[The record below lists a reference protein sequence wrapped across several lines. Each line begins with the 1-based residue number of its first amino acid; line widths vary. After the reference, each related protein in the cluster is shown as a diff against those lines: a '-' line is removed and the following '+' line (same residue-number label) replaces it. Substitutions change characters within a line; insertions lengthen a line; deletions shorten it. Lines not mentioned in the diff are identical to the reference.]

1 MDDVIGEIQ
10 CDFIQ
15 RKISVLYLF
24 CEHDVPVAII
34 AGKPSGAVATYGEL
48 PDLEFLGGNSLVV
61 ELNDRDFV
69 QKPIRTA
76 VLRNVLRAVGVV
88 NVEVDPMPKQVFAA
102 AELCEIAFAEG
113 LRRHDVPLS
122 F

>member
-1 MDDVIGEIQ
+1 MDDVVGEIQ

-15 RKISVLYLF
+15 RKISVLDLF

-34 AGKPSGAVATYGEL
+34 AGKPSGAVAMYGEL
-48 PDLEFLGGNSLVV
+48 PDLKFLCGNSLVIG
-61 ELNDRDFV
+61 LNDRDFV

-76 VLRNVLRAVGVV
+76 VLSNVLRTVGVV
-88 NVEVDPMPKQVFAA
+88 NVVVDPMPKQVFAA
-102 AELCEIAFAEG
+102 AELCEITFAED
-113 LRRHDVPLS
+113 LRRHGVPLS